1 MELKRRGCCFFVKI
15 VEMDKPLDY
24 GVFFLNK
31 NEIKKVLSQFSL
43 FRDLDDYELEK
54 IVDISISREWKKNS
68 HVFLQG
74 DPLENV
80 YFINDGKVKI
90 YKSDAN
96 GREQIVAILK
106 KGEMFP
112 HVGFFR
118 KGGYPGYSEVLEPAS
133 LVVVPISQ
141 FEKVL
146 VENPHLS
153 IKVFKVLGEKIVDLQ
168 ERLEAQI
175 LNNTYEQIIKLL
187 IRLGELHGE
196 KQEDGTIV
204 LKSDFT
210 NKDLANMIG
219 TTRETV
225 SRTLTKL
232 KKDELITS
240 DSQGNL
246 ILDPDVLLNELV

>member
-1 MELKRRGCCFFVKI
+1 
-15 VEMDKPLDY
+15 MDKPLDY
-24 GVFFLNK
+24 GVFLMNK

-43 FRDLDDYELEK
+43 FRDLDNYELEK

-80 YFINDGKVKI
+80 YFINEGKVKI
-90 YKSDAN
+90 YKSDVN
-96 GREQIVAILK
+96 GKEQIVAILK

>member
-1 MELKRRGCCFFVKI
+1 
-15 VEMDKPLDY
+15 MDKPLDY
-24 GVFFLNK
+24 GVFLLNK

-43 FRDLDDYELEK
+43 FRDLDNYELEK

-80 YFINDGKVKI
+80 YFINEGKVKI
-90 YKSDAN
+90 YKSDVN

-146 VENPHLS
+146 VENPYLS

-196 KQEDGTIV
+196 KQENGTIV

-232 KKDELITS
+232 KKDGLIIS

>member
-1 MELKRRGCCFFVKI
+1 V
-15 VEMDKPLDY
+15 DKQLIE
-24 GVFFLNK
+24 VFFLDK
-31 NEIKKVLSQFSL
+31 NEIKSVLAKFSL
-43 FRDLDDYELEK
+43 FRDLEDHELDK
-54 IVDISISREWKKNS
+54 IVDISISREWKKSS
-68 HVFLQG
+68 HIFMQG

-80 YFINDGKVKI
+80 YFINEGKVKV

-118 KGGYPGYSEVLEPAS
+118 KGGYPGYSEVLEQAS
-133 LVVVPISQ
+133 IVVVPISQ

-146 VENPHLS
+146 VDNPHLS

-196 KQEDGTIV
+196 KQFDGTV
-204 LKSDFT
+204 LLKADFT

-225 SRTLTKL
+225 SRTLTKM
-232 KKDELITS
+232 KKDELIST
-240 DSQGNL
+240 DSKGNM
-246 ILDPDVLLNELV
+246 ILDPDVLMDELV

>member
-1 MELKRRGCCFFVKI
+1 MKK
-15 VEMDKPLDY
+15 K
-24 GVFFLNK
+24 
-31 NEIKKVLSQFSL
+31 EIKRILANFSL
-43 FRDLDDYELEK
+43 FRDLDDHELDK
-54 IVDISISREWKKNS
+54 IVEISISREWKKNS
-68 HVFLQG
+68 HIFMQG

-80 YFINDGKVKI
+80 YFINEGKVKI

-118 KGGYPGYSEVLEPAS
+118 KGGYPGYSEVLEQAS

-146 VENPHLS
+146 VDNPHLS

-196 KQEDGTIV
+196 KQEDGKV
-204 LKSDFT
+204 LLKADFT

-225 SRTLTKL
+225 SRTLTKM
-232 KKDELITS
+232 KKDRLLST
-240 DSQGNL
+240 DLNGNM
-246 ILDPDVLLNELV
+246 ILDPEVLMDELV

>member
-1 MELKRRGCCFFVKI
+1 MERS
-15 VEMDKPLDY
+15 
-24 GVFFLNK
+24 
-31 NEIKKVLSQFSL
+31 EINKVLSGFML
-43 FRDLDDYELEK
+43 FKDLEEHEMEK
-54 IVDISISREWKKNS
+54 IVDISIAREWKKNS

-80 YFINDGKVKI
+80 YFIHEGKVKI

-118 KGGYPGYSEVLEPAS
+118 KGGYPGYSEVLEQAQ

-196 KQEDGTIV
+196 KLENGHV
-204 LKSDFT
+204 LLKADFT

-225 SRTLTKL
+225 SRTLTRM
-232 KKDELITS
+232 KK
-240 DSQGNL
+240 GNL
-246 ILDPDVLLNELV
+246 IGADNEGNMILDPDLLMDELL

>member
-1 MELKRRGCCFFVKI
+1 
-15 VEMDKPLDY
+15 MD
-24 GVFFLNK
+24 K
-31 NEIKKVLSQFSL
+31 NEIKSVLARFSL
-43 FRDLDDYELEK
+43 FRDLDDHELEK

-68 HVFLQG
+68 HIFMQG

-80 YFINDGKVKI
+80 YFINEGKVKV

-118 KGGYPGYSEVLEPAS
+118 KGGYPGYSEVLEQAS

-146 VENPHLS
+146 VDNPHLS

-196 KQEDGTIV
+196 KQENGTIL
-204 LKSDFT
+204 LKADFT

-225 SRTLTKL
+225 SRTLTKM
-232 KKDELITS
+232 KKDQLITT
-240 DSQGNL
+240 DSNGNM
-246 ILDPDVLLNELV
+246 ILDPDVLMDELV

>member
-1 MELKRRGCCFFVKI
+1 M
-15 VEMDKPLDY
+15 
-24 GVFFLNK
+24 NK
-31 NEIKKVLSQFSL
+31 NEIKRVLARFSL
-43 FRDLDDYELEK
+43 FRDLDDNELDK

-68 HVFLQG
+68 HIFMQG

-80 YFINDGKVKI
+80 YFINEGKIKV

-118 KGGYPGYSEVLEPAS
+118 KGGYPGYSEVLEQAS

-146 VENPHLS
+146 VDNPHLS

-196 KQEDGTIV
+196 KQEDGTV
-204 LKSDFT
+204 LLKADFT

-225 SRTLTKL
+225 SRTLTKM
-232 KKDELITS
+232 KKDDLIST
-240 DSQGNL
+240 DTNGNMV
-246 ILDPDVLLNELV
+246 LDPDVLMDELV